1 MLARST
7 AMELSRPPARRVTC
21 RQGAAGYCVRPRAL
35 GASMCRS
42 AGSRH
47 EKDHVMVTEF
57 KVIVEDRVGT
67 LAQLGAVLGDARI
80 NVEAIQGMSRE
91 GKGVVQFVPNDPD
104 RAARALEAAG
114 FSYTKRDVLVVR
126 VLDEPG
132 ALGEV
137 ALVMAH
143 AGINIDS
150 VYVTT
155 GGYVVLGVDDL
166 AGAVQV
172 AGGMAVIAL
181 E

>member
-1 MLARST
+1 
-7 AMELSRPPARRVTC
+7 
-21 RQGAAGYCVRPRAL
+21 
-35 GASMCRS
+35 
-42 AGSRH
+42 
-47 EKDHVMVTEF
+47 MVTEF

-104 RAARALEAAG
+104 RAAHALEAAG